1 MSRDCWIKTVV
12 DIWFYVTTVL
22 MYLTKTNME
31 FLLYTPSVQT
41 EANLRL
47 KVRISHSTV

>member
-1 MSRDCWIKTVV
+1 
-12 DIWFYVTTVL
+12 
-22 MYLTKTNME
+22 ME